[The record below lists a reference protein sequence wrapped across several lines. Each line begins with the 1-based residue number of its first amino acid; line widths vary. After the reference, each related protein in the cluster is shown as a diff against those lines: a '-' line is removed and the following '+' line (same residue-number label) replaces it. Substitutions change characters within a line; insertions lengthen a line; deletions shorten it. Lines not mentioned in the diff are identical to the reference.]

1 MQVDQMTGRLRGVD
15 YVHSPNQQ
23 PRPAGIAPE
32 LVVIHGISLPA
43 GQFGGE
49 YVDQLFTNA
58 LDTQGDPRFAYL
70 AGLRVSAHVYIR
82 RDGRVTQF
90 VGFNEMA
97 WHAGQSWFAERDN
110 CNDFAIGIEL
120 EGTDEQPY
128 AAIQYSRLEA
138 VLTALQTA
146 YPGIA
151 TDRVVG
157 HCHIAPGRKT
167 DPGLA
172 FDWARLQRTL
182 GIMKP
187 TTQPQP
193 QASRS

>member
-97 WHAGQSWFAERDN
+97 GMPVSRGLLS
-110 CNDFAIGIEL
+110 AI
-120 EGTDEQPY
+120 
-128 AAIQYSRLEA
+128 
-138 VLTALQTA
+138 
-146 YPGIA
+146 IA
-151 TDRVVG
+151 TTLPLVSSLR
-157 HCHIAPGRKT
+157 APMSSRM
-167 DPGLA
+167 
-172 FDWARLQRTL
+172 QRFST
-182 GIMKP
+182 
-187 TTQPQP
+187 
-193 QASRS
+193 AD